1 MKYLV
6 QTCETYYVY
15 YTVEADSGDEAED
28 KFLNG
33 EGKEIARSEEPDSE
47 ILEIGPYVKD

>member
-6 QTCETYYVY
+6 QTSETYYVY
-15 YTVEADSGDEAED
+15 YAVEADSGDEAED

-33 EGKEIARSEEPDSE
+33 EGKEVARSESPESE
-47 ILEIGPYVKD
+47 ILEIEPYVED